1 MRFDRTRESMEA
13 LEARKDM
20 TVLDVLNLFYDLC
33 EDVKD
38 EQGVAIEK
46 LDSGER
52 ERMVTRLSWVGRT
65 ILKIVKSQPMEEI
78 EEEKKARLETVCENL
93 DDVLS
98 EVRKTEIVIIKMQ
111 QETEK
116 LEIEKK
122 RLEKRKDEI
131 REQEKEAV
139 SLKRQCNQL
148 EEEIRICQN
157 NKIPDLQK
165 KMEQLHLE
173 LEEQRKQ
180 EKQKEEEY
188 RLLGVK
194 KEELEQEKQDLEER
208 QRERLTDIKKA
219 EIEWDE
225 LKKELEDVL
234 QEQEQIQE
242 NVKRKKEEIDSQKNR
257 KREAEEELQVLLSWF
272 EKEQVK
278 EEKKRLE
285 QCEVQIQF
293 LKKTREYLENEW
305 ALIEAQLGEGEKEE
319 KEIFMAQSER
329 ILNRLE
335 RGIEEYR
342 KCYYAMIQAIHN
354 RE

>member
-122 RLEKRKDEI
+122 RLEKRNDEI

-165 KMEQLHLE
+165 KWNNCSWNWKNREN
-173 LEEQRKQ
+173 RKN
-180 EKQKEEEY
+180 
-188 RLLGVK
+188 R
-194 KEELEQEKQDLEER
+194 
-208 QRERLTDIKKA
+208 
-219 EIEWDE
+219 
-225 LKKELEDVL
+225 
-234 QEQEQIQE
+234 
-242 NVKRKKEEIDSQKNR
+242 RKKNI
-257 KREAEEELQVLLSWF
+257 V
-272 EKEQVK
+272 
-278 EEKKRLE
+278 
-285 QCEVQIQF
+285 F
-293 LKKTREYLENEW
+293 LV
-305 ALIEAQLGEGEKEE
+305 
-319 KEIFMAQSER
+319 
-329 ILNRLE
+329 
-335 RGIEEYR
+335 
-342 KCYYAMIQAIHN
+342 
-354 RE
+354 

>member
-122 RLEKRKDEI
+122 RLEKRNDEI

-157 NKIPDLQK
+157 NKIPDLQ
-165 KMEQLHLE
+165 
-173 LEEQRKQ
+173 
-180 EKQKEEEY
+180 
-188 RLLGVK
+188 
-194 KEELEQEKQDLEER
+194 
-208 QRERLTDIKKA
+208 
-219 EIEWDE
+219 WDE